1 MKILIIDDNE
11 EYLKVAIKT
20 LGNENGIVTATTYE
34 EALGKIEGVEGVIT
48 DLFFPSLIDWT
59 KFIKNLSSLSQYDK
73 KYIEFLSKTH
83 ELTIKENPSGIGIAL
98 LCKDKGI
105 PFVILSE
112 GDRHSGSLGAVR
124 YSLIATGL
132 ITGSWDPLFY
142 LLANHG
148 EGINKSDA
156 KSWIYAMRDLTKY

>member
-1 MKILIIDDNE
+1 MKILIIDDEE
-11 EYLKVAIKT
+11 EYLKVAIET
-20 LGNENGIVTATTYE
+20 LGEKNEIVTATTYE
-34 EALGKIEGVEGVIT
+34 EASEKIEEVDGVIT
-48 DLFFPSLIDWT
+48 DLFFPSIIDWAE
-59 KFIKNLSSLSQYDK
+59 FIRGLPPLPHYDR
-73 KYIEFLSKTH
+73 KYIEFLSKTYD
-83 ELTIKENPSGIGIAL
+83 LNIKENPSGIGIAL

-132 ITGSWDPLFY
+132 ITDSWDPLFY

-148 EGINKSDA
+148 EGINKRDA
-156 KSWIYAMRDLTKY
+156 KSWLYAIRDLTKY